1 LIINIPFRCACDIS
15 GHLYTW
21 SFEPNPTCSTTYIG
35 TDEIQNYFSGFAEK
49 YGLRKDCQFKKRV
62 SRAEWDNDKG
72 QWKVEVVDLETGA
85 TIQDWCHFLIS
96 ATGVLNAWKWPDV
109 PGIDKFEGKIFHT
122 ANYDRD
128 LDLTDKNVA
137 LIGNGYVIPCS
148 RHRYW
153 PTYDQKTPGHQA
165 FKFYQP
171 SYQKSKKLSLS
182 TAPLP
187 G

>member
-1 LIINIPFRCACDIS
+1 MCLRYIRSFI
-15 GHLYTW
+15 

-49 YGLRKDCQFKKRV
+49 YGLRKYCQFKKRV

-85 TIQDWCHFLIS
+85 TIHDWCHFLIS

-122 ANYDRD
+122 ANYDRG
-128 LDLTDKNVA
+128 LDLTEKRRINWKWVCFPFLTTSILA
-137 LIGNGYVIPCS
+137 HLS
-148 RHRYW
+148 S
-153 PTYDQKTPGHQA
+153 KTPGHQA
-165 FKFYQP
+165 FKFYQL

-182 TAPLP
+182 TVLLP